1 MPPGWKGQNLLM
13 GEWVWVTNL
22 PTALWPSTVP
32 GQGMIL
38 GNSTTDL
45 LEYLSWHVLPASDR
59 KTDENSLNN
68 KKCVV
73 SPNKA
78 SGISGCR
85 VGKFSS
91 SMEVGLSLGFSV
103 IPLVFPSCSQDGC
116 HSSRQH
122 SKI

>member
-1 MPPGWKGQNLLM
+1 M

-22 PTALWPSTVP
+22 PTVFWPSTVP

-38 GNSTTDL
+38 GHSTTDH

-59 KTDENSLNN
+59 KTNENSLN
-68 KKCVV
+68 KKCIV
-73 SPNKA
+73 SPNKV

-91 SMEVGLSLGFSV
+91 SMEVDLASQLSPGFSPHV
-103 IPLVFPSCSQDGC
+103 HKMAATAPDSTAGSKARSSCIG
-116 HSSRQH
+116 
-122 SKI
+122 

>member
-1 MPPGWKGQNLLM
+1 M

-22 PTALWPSTVP
+22 PTVFWPSTVP

-38 GNSTTDL
+38 GHSTTDH

-59 KTDENSLNN
+59 KTDENSLN
-68 KKCVV
+68 KKCIV
-73 SPNKA
+73 SPNKV

-91 SMEVGLSLGFSV
+91 SMEVDLASQLSPGFS
-103 IPLVFPSCSQDGC
+103 LMFTRWLSQLQTAQQDLKQEDPVLGR
-116 HSSRQH
+116 SAAVT
-122 SKI
+122 